1 MENIFID
8 NPITVNVLNVDSFT
22 NRGLDDGKSSNN
34 KKFTKKIKQQVV
46 WINTDDPKI
55 VAMWKSHNTVKLKKH
70 YGSAIRSILGTQ
82 HGKTGGDD
90 DDIEDIDVTDMDEI
104 TFDDDDLDDLLKD
117 DDENEIETKK
127 ESVVD
132 VEKPFIF
139 VKDIYVFPE
148 DKVSEFKKKIYV
160 ATGIPP
166 FRQHLWYEFRGK
178 TYPLSYAIKHDTVI
192 NVDIRDLVDHVNYYE
207 GIPVDTLWYAEK
219 EDLRVT
225 AMDEFQL
232 LDQIYYKHGVTE
244 YFVADLNDFINPVR
258 GNLERLI
265 KRDMYSVEL
274 IYYSFIM
281 KYWPQLS
288 LTVFGEYVKNEETLL
303 EKYPDLAPG
312 ITGVKNMYKYETDIV
327 GKNYAP
333 EVDNK
338 KWDVPLYVSITYSV
352 ISVTEQYILPGSIV
366 HLRNMF
372 DVFELN
378 ETVNYIVCNIEVDGR
393 PVLLTKRYKTT
404 KIPSDKVAVN
414 AILFNINIPDQG
426 HMSLI
431 INKRGNYK
439 IESRWR
445 EDQYL
450 NFGMIYSQ
458 VETYVKPVIEKIN
471 TFGKMVS
478 TNPLTIIKNDNSVF
492 TDINLSM
499 FWKFNMSKK
508 QFGNVK
514 DILDRYIK
522 AGIMMK
528 STSGVSVSHDYYFTK
543 GMYKYEM
550 GRYRM
555 LNPVQNQYQ
564 FLTDG
569 AIKNRHETLI
579 TKRKRLSITHRF
591 SDIKIEFTGLKEQEY
606 VTFYVYILRFLESIP
621 RVKGENQTTTVKK
634 LKQLKEK
641 DPSLY
646 EFKKIYNSTLVYS
659 KLCQQQKQPIMYNE
673 PGKNR
678 VKFWNFTTNEPAF
691 YGCPNPKYPYINF
704 ITHAHPKNFCI
715 PCCYKLPPSTNPK
728 DKKGRIY
735 KVCMEDKKYE
745 KEKKS
750 LTKSRYVMAY
760 GKDIEVGRLSKLPEN
775 TLEPLF
781 YDTFSTSVKGIDGE
795 CEKDKGYYLF
805 GVPQNIKNVSSV
817 GFLFSV
823 SHALKMNIIDFVN
836 ESIKRI
842 KTKCECW
849 NILMGGTISQ
859 HFHTFTAFINEVHDV
874 FVGNKM
880 STFENWNALFI
891 DVARIYWD
899 LSVIHFI
906 DDSTGKEA
914 NSIHLNIPGYIQYW
928 DDYVSKNKHLIIIE
942 RENMFYPVYVI
953 YKDIFFK
960 IGTIDAKLYNHTD
973 KVIGAI
979 YNLAS
984 YHIHQEKFK
993 ESIDLHLIKKFTK
1006 NSKYNIESQ
1015 YINAANFCYG
1025 VTLKY
1030 ISNKKVVPFYDIQSN
1045 METQKVQNLNDE
1057 NYEDLVEEFN
1067 VQTKKSKET
1076 SFFIPLAESYYK
1088 TDGTSIVFENPNAKT
1103 SPSWKVMSAFMEELN
1118 MFIEKYSEVEIND
1131 PHSRQTLYPL
1141 IIVDNWLLYEPF
1153 GVRSSKR
1160 KVIGFRCRAYNYL
1173 THHMEEKDA
1182 TKLRDVK
1189 MIKMMYDPYDVNN
1202 ALSKKLP
1209 PVKDDRFKKIA
1220 SSLYNNYLYPIL
1232 IIELI
1237 NVMDKQRNTNV
1248 RKKLAVLVGK
1258 FTLSNPQNKELYDLL
1273 KDYPSDYKTVKKMLI
1288 DNLTVTTSNK
1298 KKAVLEDFVN
1308 KKTFNKSEII
1318 SIIENSVFDFDRK
1331 LFDTLKKMTLKDLVG
1346 ELMSIFSKITVDA
1359 EPKFEGEFPN
1369 MIMSCEINHPY
1380 CQNKKLMIR
1389 KSKLQGILNIM
1400 AADILNPVKAKYIFS
1415 PIFVKNTIDYFKF
1428 IIRKDEH
1435 IMISI

>member
-8 NPITVNVLNVDSFT
+8 NPIIVNVLNVDSFT
-22 NRGLDDGKSSNN
+22 NRKQDNDKRSNN

-55 VAMWKSHNTVKLKKH
+55 VAMWKAHNIVKLKKQ
-70 YGSAIRSILGTQ
+70 YGSSIQNVLGTH
-82 HGKTGGDD
+82 HGKTEGG

-104 TFDDDDLDDLLKD
+104 TFDDDDLDDLLR
-117 DDENEIETKK
+117 DDEEDEIKTKK
-127 ESVVD
+127 EMVVD

-160 ATGIPP
+160 STGIPP
-166 FRQHLWYEFRGK
+166 FRQHLWYEFKGK
-178 TYPLSYAIKHDTVI
+178 TYPLSYVIKHETVI

-232 LDQIYYKHGVTE
+232 LEHIYYKHGVTE
-244 YFVADLNDFINPVR
+244 YFVADLNDFINPIR
-258 GNLERLI
+258 GNLERFI

-288 LTVFGEYVKNEETLL
+288 LTSFGEYVKNEEILL
-303 EKYPDLAPG
+303 EKYPELAPG
-312 ITGVKNMYKYETDIV
+312 ITGVKDMYKHETNII
-327 GKNYAP
+327 GKNYSP
-333 EVDNK
+333 EMNSK

-352 ISVTEQYILPGSIV
+352 ITVTEQYILPGSVV

-372 DVFELN
+372 DVFKLN
-378 ETVNYIVCNIEVDGR
+378 ETVNYIMCNIEVNGR

-404 KIPSDKVAVN
+404 TIPSTKVAVN
-414 AILFNINIPDQG
+414 AIIFNINIPGQG
-426 HMSLI
+426 NMSLI
-431 INKRGNYK
+431 INKQGNYK

-445 EDQYL
+445 EDQYF

-492 TDINLSM
+492 TEINLSM

-508 QFGNVK
+508 KFSNVK
-514 DILDRYIK
+514 DILNQYIN
-522 AGIMMK
+522 AGIMVK
-528 STSGVSVSHDYYFTK
+528 STSGVSISHDYYFTK

-550 GRYRM
+550 GMYRM
-555 LNPVQNQYQ
+555 MNPVQNQYQ
-564 FLTDG
+564 YLTDG
-569 AIKNRHETLI
+569 VIKNRHDTLTI
-579 TKRKRLSITHRF
+579 KRKRLSITHRF

-606 VTFYVYILRFLESIP
+606 VTFYIYIVRLLASIP
-621 RVKGENQTTTVKK
+621 RVKGEKQTTTVKK

-646 EFKKIYNSTLVYS
+646 EFKKIYDSKKNYS
-659 KLCQQQKQPIMYNE
+659 KLCQQKKQPIMYNE

-678 VKFWNFTTNEPAF
+678 VKFWNFTTNETVF
-691 YGCPNPKYPYINF
+691 YGCPNPNYPYINF
-704 ITHAHPKNFCI
+704 RVDVHPKNFCI

-728 DKKGRIY
+728 DKKGQIY
-735 KVCMEDKKYE
+735 KVCMADKKYE
-745 KEKKS
+745 KNKKS
-750 LTKSRYVMAY
+750 LSNTRHVLAY

-781 YDTFSTSVKGIDGE
+781 YDTFSTTAKGIDEE
-795 CEKDKGYYLF
+795 CGKDKGYYLF
-805 GVPQNIKNVSSV
+805 GVPQNINNVSSV

-823 SHALKMNIIDFVN
+823 SHALKMNIIDFVY

-842 KTKCECW
+842 KKKCECW
-849 NILMGGTISQ
+849 NILMGGTISH
-859 HFHTFTAFINEVHDV
+859 HFHTFTDFVNEINDVFINNKLSV
-874 FVGNKM
+874 F
-880 STFENWNALFI
+880 EYWNDLFI
-891 DVARIYWD
+891 DIAIIYWD
-899 LSVIHFI
+899 LAVIHFI
-906 DDSTGKEA
+906 DDSTGNES
-914 NSIHLNIPGYIQYW
+914 NSIHLNIPGYIQYR
-928 DDYVSKNKHLIIIE
+928 DDYMSTNMHLIVIE
-942 RENMFYPVYVI
+942 REKTFYPVYVI
-953 YKDIFFK
+953 NKDIFFK
-960 IGTIDAKLYNHTD
+960 IGTINMTLYNYTD
-973 KVIGAI
+973 NVIGEI
-979 YNLAS
+979 YNMVS
-984 YHIHQEKFK
+984 YHIRQEKFK

-1015 YINAANFCYG
+1015 YINTANFCYG

-1030 ISNKKVVPFYDIQSN
+1030 ISSKKVVPFYDIPDSN
-1045 METQKVQNLNDE
+1045 IETQKVQNLNDE
-1057 NYEDLVEEFN
+1057 NYWDLVGEFN
-1067 VQTKKSKET
+1067 KQTKKSKEK
-1076 SFFIPLAESYYK
+1076 SFFIPLVESYYK
-1088 TDGTSIVFENPNAKT
+1088 TDGTFIVFENPNTKT
-1103 SPSWKVMSAFMEELN
+1103 SPSWNVMSAFIDELN
-1118 MFIEKYSEVEIND
+1118 MFIKKYSSVEIND
-1131 PHSRQTLYPL
+1131 PQSRQTLYPL
-1141 IIVDNWLLYEPF
+1141 IVVDNWLLYEPL

-1160 KVIGFRCRAYNYL
+1160 KVIGFRCQAHNYL
-1173 THHMEEKDA
+1173 IQHMDEKDA

-1189 MIKMMYDPYDVNN
+1189 MIKMIYDPHDVNG

-1248 RKKLAVLVGK
+1248 RKKLSVLVKK
-1258 FTLSNPQNKELYDLL
+1258 FTSSNPQNKELYNLL
-1273 KDYPSDYKTVKKMLI
+1273 KDYPSDYKTVKKLLI
-1288 DNLTVTTSNK
+1288 NNLTVSTK
-1298 KKAVLEDFVN
+1298 KKAVIEDFVN
-1308 KKTFNKSEII
+1308 KKTFNKSDII
-1318 SIIENSVFDFDRK
+1318 SIIENSMFDFDRK
-1331 LFDTLKKMTLKDLVG
+1331 MFDNLKKMSHNDLVG

-1359 EPKFEGEFPN
+1359 EPKFEGDFPN

-1380 CQNKKLMIR
+1380 CRNKKLMIM
-1389 KSKLQGILNIM
+1389 KSKLKDILNIM

-1428 IIRKDEH
+1428 IIREDEH